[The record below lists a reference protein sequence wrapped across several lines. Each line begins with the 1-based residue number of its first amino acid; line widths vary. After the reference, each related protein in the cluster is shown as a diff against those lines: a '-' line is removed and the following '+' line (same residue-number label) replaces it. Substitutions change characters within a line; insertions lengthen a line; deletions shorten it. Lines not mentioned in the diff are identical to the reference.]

1 VVPPVDIL
9 LQSLVVVGSRI
20 VDVESVKP
28 AETVAFLDMLHAV
41 VALAKSYFANAVAAL
56 VDIAAVGV
64 AAAVVVEIVG
74 IRVVVVARVHSIRFP
89 QFVESQLASA
99 DVHCCRSERFPI
111 DSQIVVVEEAGLA
124 YIAHGGVEKVPLLSF
139 RV

>member
-1 VVPPVDIL
+1 MVTLP
-9 LQSLVVVGSRI
+9 
-20 VDVESVKP
+20 VKP

-56 VDIAAVGV
+56 VEIAAAAVGV
-64 AAAVVVEIVG
+64 ATAVVVEIVD
-74 IRVVVVARVHSIRFP
+74 IRVVVAARVHSIRFP

-111 DSQIVVVEEAGLA
+111 DSQIVVVEAGLA
-124 YIAHGGVEKVPLLSF
+124 YIAHDGVEKVPLLSF
-139 RV
+139 RA

>member
-1 VVPPVDIL
+1 VGIL

-28 AETVAFLDMLHAV
+28 VETVAFLDMLHAV
-41 VALAKSYFANAVAAL
+41 VALAKSYFAIAVAAL
-56 VDIAAVGV
+56 VEI
-64 AAAVVVEIVG
+64 AAAVVDVAAAAVVEIVD
-74 IRVVVVARVHSIRFP
+74 IRVVAVARVHSIRFP

-99 DVHCCRSERFPI
+99 DVHCCRSECFPI
-111 DSQIVVVEEAGLA
+111 DSQIVVVVVEAGLA